1 MCHSSL
7 THTVAFSE
15 LNLEANEPSALYIWV
30 ESDYTGGVDMKELAE
45 ILEDE
50 LAEAVEVKNRKSLH
64 RYVML
69 LTGQHVDQESY
80 DQAIGGLRSSIDKTV
95 EAMTEGFKRMDE
107 RFTQMQ
113 KQMDERFTQ
122 MQKQMDERFTQ
133 MQKQMDE
140 RFTQMQKQMDE
151 RFEAHER
158 RFEDMNKRFDH
169 MNERFNSMQRLIGM
183 GFAAMAFIV
192 AAFNLALLLG

>member
-1 MCHSSL
+1 
-7 THTVAFSE
+7 
-15 LNLEANEPSALYIWV
+15 
-30 ESDYTGGVDMKELAE
+30 MKDLAE

-69 LTGQHVDQESY
+69 LTGQHVDQQSY

-95 EAMTEGFKRMDE
+95 EGMSEGFKRMDE

-113 KQMDERFTQ
+113 KQMDERFS
-122 MQKQMDERFTQ
+122 
-133 MQKQMDE
+133 
-140 RFTQMQKQMDE
+140 QMDE

-158 RFEDMNKRFDH
+158 RFDDMNRRFEDVNNRFEDVNKRFDDVNKRFDQ
-169 MNERFNSMQRLIGM
+169 MDARFNGMQKLIGM
-183 GFAAMAFIV
+183 GFGAMAFIV

>member
-140 RFTQMQKQMDE
+140 RF
-151 RFEAHER
+151 EAHER